1 MHFTKKVVSRFE
13 FFFSFLL
20 FKFSYLLKFSR
31 IDNMAV
37 VNYWNDQTFVI
48 LHIHIWRGKGSSNIL
63 TILNVFMGKYSVQL
77 T

>member
-1 MHFTKKVVSRFE
+1 
-13 FFFSFLL
+13 
-20 FKFSYLLKFSR
+20 
-31 IDNMAV
+31 MAV